1 MPKKGKLCH
10 EALLD
15 KSEMRKSGIGNSCAG
30 VEGASDG
37 GIMFRLEV
45 RTWE

>member
-15 KSEMRKSGIGNSCAG
+15 KSEMRESGIGNSCAG